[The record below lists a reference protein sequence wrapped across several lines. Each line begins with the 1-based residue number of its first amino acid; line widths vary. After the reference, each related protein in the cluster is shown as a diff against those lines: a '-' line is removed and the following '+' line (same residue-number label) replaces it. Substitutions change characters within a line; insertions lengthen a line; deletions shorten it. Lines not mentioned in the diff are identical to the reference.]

1 MYFFSYVLIGGYM
14 KEQFKSFVRKN
25 PILVKYVDSKEMTWQ
40 QFYEMYD
47 LYGEENSVWD
57 KYLNN
62 NTVSKDITKTTA
74 FTDLLAFL
82 KTINLDSLKEGINSV
97 QRVLGVFQDLSG
109 NKNENIEEK
118 KEYKPRPLYKHFE
131 D

>member
-1 MYFFSYVLIGGYM
+1 M
-14 KEQFKSFVRKN
+14 KEQFKEFVRKN

-40 QFYEMYD
+40 KFYEMYD

-62 NTVSKDITKTTA
+62 RNDSKDITKTTA
-74 FTDLLAFL
+74 FADLLTFL
-82 KTINLDSLKEGINSV
+82 KTINLDSLQEGISSI

-109 NKNENIEEK
+109 NKTDKVEEK

>member
-1 MYFFSYVLIGGYM
+1 M

-62 NTVSKDITKTTA
+62 NIASKDITKTTA

-109 NKNENIEEK
+109 SKNEKNEDK